1 MPMVK
6 NDAYKNLVDLIEEMD
21 NQNLIVSY
29 SRPLL
34 TQLTNELMENMRQSM
49 VDIVKKIAE
58 KSEEE
63 KKQDIVTEFVKA
75 AVEDDSWRVRK
86 HLAEQLASICE
97 HLDAQR
103 VNTDIG
109 PLYVKLLQDSEPQVR
124 KSAILAL
131 ENVIKTTDGSTFSL
145 PIANGPL
152 QSLANDSVGEV
163 RGMWYIVHICFVF
176 MYSFIIL

>member
-1 MPMVK
+1 MVK
-6 NDAYKNLVDLIEEMD
+6 NDAYKNLVDLIEVMD
-21 NQNLIVSY
+21 SQNLIVSY

-34 TQLTNELMENMRQSM
+34 QQLTNELMENMRQSM

-58 KSEEE
+58 KSEDE
-63 KKQDIVTEFVKA
+63 KKQDIVTDFVKA

-86 HLAEQLASICE
+86 HLAEQLSNICQ
-97 HLDAQR
+97 HMDKDK
-103 VNTDIG
+103 VNSDIS

-131 ENVIKTTDGSTFSL
+131 ENIIKTTDGASFSL

-152 QSLANDSVGEV
+152 QSLANDNVGEV
-163 RGMWYIVHICFVF
+163 RGK
-176 MYSFIIL
+176 